1 MQLTKMFSSTV
12 GATLLSTGLLT
23 TGFLAL
29 STAKVQAEPY
39 INTDDLSLRVSLRQL
54 ADAGHIKIPLNTYPL
69 MWNDVIKAVNMVDPG
84 QLKGHDTDAYF
95 HVKAEFNKAKRK
107 QSKITANVASH
118 DNRFTS
124 FGDTFRN
131 KNNLEYSISDVF
143 TNFAYKLS
151 PSVTSSD
158 DDGDEFRFDDSYIA
172 GKIGNWNIALGTQDR
187 WWGPGWDSNLSLTN
201 NARPI
206 PALAITRN
214 TSEPFEVPFTNGY
227 EIPWNVTS
235 FMGRM
240 ESDRTVPNTLLWGF
254 RLNFI
259 PLDNLELGIVRLVQW
274 GGDGRSNSLSTFFD
288 AFIGRD
294 NCGNDGL
301 NCGPDNVN
309 EPGNQMAGYDA
320 RYAFN
325 LFDTPFAIYGQYIG
339 EDGGTSNLIADVIK
353 QVGFETQIKL
363 FNQPIK
369 MYLEGLD
376 TLRACGEDLNQFNCI
391 YEHHIYQTGL
401 RFNGRNINS
410 LYDNDAKTVVFGLS
424 SQNYSNQA
432 WDIKFRYLELNK
444 DNLDRFPNDPRGNTL
459 TEVAED
465 VLMVSGNYHR
475 HFKRY
480 SYKVSASYSQSDF
493 IDQDDRS
500 EANLA
505 FEFSYHL

>member
-1 MQLTKMFSSTV
+1 MFSSSV
-12 GATLLSTGLLT
+12 GKALLSTSLLT
-23 TGFLAL
+23 SGLLAL
-29 STAKVQAEPY
+29 SMAKAQAEPY
-39 INTDDLSLRVSLRQL
+39 INTDDLSLRISLRQL

-131 KNNLEYSISDVF
+131 KNNLEYSISNVF

-206 PALAITRN
+206 PTLAITRN
-214 TSEPFEVPFTNGY
+214 TSDPFEIPFTDGY
-227 EIPWNVTS
+227 EIPWTVTS

-240 ESDRTVPNTLLWGF
+240 ESDRTVPNALLWGF
-254 RLNFI
+254 RFNFI
-259 PLDNLELGIVRLVQW
+259 PVDNLEIGIVRLAQW
-274 GGDGRSNSLSTFFD
+274 GGEGQPQGLSNFFD
-288 AFIGRD
+288 IIVAD
-294 NCGNDGL
+294 NSCVVGNECDDSQL
-301 NCGPDNVN
+301 TRS
-309 EPGNQMAGYDA
+309 GNQMAGYDV
-320 RYAFN
+320 RYSFD
-325 LFDTPFAIYGQYIG
+325 LFSTPLAIYGQYIG
-339 EDGGTSNLIADVIK
+339 EDGGSSSLIADVIK
-353 QVGFETQIKL
+353 QVGFEAQVEL
-363 FNQPIK
+363 FEQPVK
-369 MYLEGLD
+369 MYLEGID
-376 TLRACGEDLNQFNCI
+376 TLRACGENLSVFDCI
-391 YEHHIYQTGL
+391 YEHGTYQTGL
-401 RFNGRNINS
+401 RFKGRNINS
-410 LYDNDAKTVVFGLS
+410 LYDNDAKTIVFGLS

-444 DNLDRFPNDPRGNTL
+444 DNSDLFPNDPRGNTL

-465 VLMVSGNYHR
+465 VLVVSGNYHR